1 MSRLIANLILCLLVV
16 TAGVPT
22 GVIAQESTPDGAEE
36 QPEEQADEPTEYELV
51 ISDSLRVVDA
61 KWVGEKTFVARV
73 EADRAGATIT
83 IVDAGRSSD
92 GTFVDLRPQTY
103 DISRDGVTEIRY
115 TVAEDRAVTL
125 NADGGVWLFADDSG
139 GVEPLPQGD
148 WTAVALIV
156 SSVIAFFLI
165 LAFALFIGHIRKN
178 KTETVA

>member
-1 MSRLIANLILCLLVV
+1 MTRKIIALLAILLVV
-16 TAGVPT
+16 TAGLP
-22 GVIAQESTPDGAEE
+22 GVAIAQESTTDKADEKSEE
-36 QPEEQADEPTEYELV
+36 QPDEPTEYELV
-51 ISDSLRVVDA
+51 ISDSLRVIDA
-61 KWVGEKTFVARV
+61 EWDGNTFVARV
-73 EADRAGATIT
+73 EADRSTTIT

-103 DISRDGVTEIRY
+103 DVSRNGVTEIRY

-148 WTAVALIV
+148 WTAAALIV

>member
-1 MSRLIANLILCLLVV
+1 MSKLIANLILCLLVV
-16 TAGVPT
+16 TAAVPT
-22 GVIAQESTPDGAEE
+22 GVIAQESTPENEE
-36 QPEEQADEPTEYELV
+36 PEEEPTEYELV
-51 ISDSLRVVDA
+51 ISDSLRVIDA

-139 GVEPLPQGD
+139 GVDVLPEGD
-148 WTAVALIV
+148 WTLVALLV
-156 SSVIAFFLI
+156 SSVMAFFLI
-165 LAFALFIGHIRKN
+165 LVFALLIGTLRKN
-178 KTETVA
+178 KTETLA

>member
-1 MSRLIANLILCLLVV
+1 MSKLIANLILCLLVV
-16 TAGVPT
+16 TAAVPT
-22 GVIAQESTPDGAEE
+22 GVIAQESTSENEE
-36 QPEEQADEPTEYELV
+36 PEEEPTEYELV
-51 ISDSLRVVDA
+51 ISDSLRVIDA

-73 EADRAGATIT
+73 ESDRAGATIT

-148 WTAVALIV
+148 WTAVALLV
-156 SSVIAFFLI
+156 SSVVAFFLI
-165 LAFALFIGHIRKN
+165 LAFVLFIGQIRKN